1 MCNQK
6 KLNHFII
13 AMGKKKITSKDIAE
27 ELGVSRS
34 VVSFV
39 LNGKNKEMRI
49 SDKLTERVLKHVE
62 ARNYQ
67 MNHLAQSLKTGRTMT
82 IGLIVADI
90 ANPFFANIASEI
102 EKEVR
107 RKGYSVFFC
116 SSNENKK
123 NFKFQLENFK
133 NRQVDGLILIPPINS
148 DKILTLLGSQDIPFV
163 IMDRVFENLGA
174 NSVNINNHKAAYDAT
189 TRLINN
195 GRKKVALINVNNELI
210 TMSDRTNGY
219 IDAIA
224 DNGME
229 ANPDLLQQLKY
240 SNVAEDVNEAVNK
253 VILNNADAII
263 FTTNKLGV
271 QGVQAISNKGKR
283 IPEDIAVISFD
294 DTTAYAVAKT
304 SITAIKQPV
313 AQMCKEAVR
322 ILMNSIDKSE
332 SNIDTEQVILDASF
346 IIRESCP

>member
-1 MCNQK
+1 MAK
-6 KLNHFII
+6 Y
-13 AMGKKKITSKDIAE
+13 KKKITSKDIAE

-49 SDKLTERVLKHVE
+49 SDELTKKVLDLVE
-62 ARNYQ
+62 TRNYQ
-67 MNHLAQSLKTGRTMT
+67 ANHIAKSLKTGKTHT

-90 ANPFFANIASEI
+90 ANPFFAKIASEI

-107 RKGYSVFFC
+107 KKGYSVFFC

-123 NFKFQLENFK
+123 NFNFQLENFK

-148 DKILTLLGSQDIPFV
+148 DKILTVLGSQNIPFV
-163 IMDRVFENLGA
+163 IMDRVFENLSA

-229 ANPDLLQQLKY
+229 VNPYLLQQLKY
-240 SNVAEDVNEAVNK
+240 SNVAAHVNEAVNE

-271 QGVQAISNKGKR
+271 QGVQAISNMGKR

-304 SITAIKQPV
+304 SITAIKQPLE
-313 AQMCKEAVR
+313 QMCKEAVR
-322 ILMNSIDKSE
+322 ILMKSIDKSE
-332 SNIDTEQVILDASF
+332 DNIDTEQIILDASF
-346 IIRESCP
+346 IVRESCP

>member
-1 MCNQK
+1 MAK
-6 KLNHFII
+6 
-13 AMGKKKITSKDIAE
+13 GKKKITSKDIAK
-27 ELGVSRS
+27 ELGISRS

-49 SDKLTERVLKHVE
+49 SDELTKKVLDLVE
-62 ARNYQ
+62 TRNYQ
-67 MNHLAQSLKTGRTMT
+67 TNHIAKSLKTGKTHT

-107 RKGYSVFFC
+107 KKGYSVFFC
-116 SSNENKK
+116 SSYENKK
-123 NFKFQLENFK
+123 NFNFQLENFK

-148 DKILTLLGSQDIPFV
+148 DKILTLLGSQSIPFV
-163 IMDRVFENLGA
+163 IMDRVFENLNA

-195 GRKKVALINVNNELI
+195 GRNKVALINVNSELI

-229 ANPDLLQQLKY
+229 VNPYLLQQLKY
-240 SNVAEDVNEAVNK
+240 SNVAEHINEAVNK

-271 QGVQAISNKGKR
+271 QGVQAISNMGKR

-304 SITAIKQPV
+304 SITAIKQPLE
-313 AQMCKEAVR
+313 QMCKEAIR
-322 ILMNSIDKSE
+322 ILMKSIDKSE
-332 SNIDTEQVILDASF
+332 GNIDTEQVILDASF
-346 IIRESCP
+346 IVRESCP

>member
-1 MCNQK
+1 
-6 KLNHFII
+6 
-13 AMGKKKITSKDIAE
+13 MGKKKITSKDIAQ
-27 ELGVSRS
+27 ELGISRS

-49 SDKLTERVLKHVE
+49 SDELTKKVLDLVE
-62 ARNYQ
+62 TRNYQ
-67 MNHLAQSLKTGRTMT
+67 TNHIAKSLKTGKTHT

-90 ANPFFANIASEI
+90 ANPFFANIACEI

-107 RKGYSVFFC
+107 QKGYSVFFC
-116 SSNENKK
+116 SSNENKM

-148 DKILTLLGSQDIPFV
+148 DKILTLLGSQNIPFV

-174 NSVNINNHKAAYDAT
+174 NSVNINNHKADYDAT

-229 ANPDLLQQLKY
+229 ANPNLLQQLKY
-240 SNVAEDVNEAVNK
+240 SNVAEHVNEAVNK
-253 VILNNADAII
+253 VIMNNADAII

-271 QGVQAISNKGKR
+271 QGVQAIGNKGKR

-294 DTTAYAVAKT
+294 DTSAYAVAKT

-322 ILMNSIDKSE
+322 IIMKSIDKSE
-332 SNIDTEQVILDASF
+332 SNIDTEQVILDVSF

>member
-1 MCNQK
+1 
-6 KLNHFII
+6 
-13 AMGKKKITSKDIAE
+13 MGKKKITSKDIAQ
-27 ELGVSRS
+27 ELGISRS

-49 SDKLTERVLKHVE
+49 SDELTKKVLDLVE
-62 ARNYQ
+62 TRNYQ
-67 MNHLAQSLKTGRTMT
+67 TNHIAKSLKTGKTHT

-102 EKEVR
+102 EKEVIQ
-107 RKGYSVFFC
+107 KGYSVFFC
-116 SSNENKK
+116 SSNENKM

-148 DKILTLLGSQDIPFV
+148 DKILTLLGSQNIPFV

-229 ANPDLLQQLKY
+229 ANPNLLQQLKY
-240 SNVAEDVNEAVNK
+240 SNVAEHVNEAVNK
-253 VILNNADAII
+253 VIMNNADAII

-271 QGVQAISNKGKR
+271 QGVQAIGNKGKR

-294 DTTAYAVAKT
+294 DTSAYAVAKT

-322 ILMNSIDKSE
+322 IIMKSIDKSE
-332 SNIDTEQVILDASF
+332 SNIDTEQVILDVSF

>member
-1 MCNQK
+1 MAK
-6 KLNHFII
+6 
-13 AMGKKKITSKDIAE
+13 GKKKITSKDIAK
-27 ELGVSRS
+27 ELGISRS

-49 SDKLTERVLKHVE
+49 SDELTKKVLDLVE
-62 ARNYQ
+62 TRNYQ
-67 MNHLAQSLKTGRTMT
+67 TNHIAKSLKTGKTHT

-90 ANPFFANIASEI
+90 ANPFFAKIASEI

-107 RKGYSVFFC
+107 KKGYSVFFC

-123 NFKFQLENFK
+123 NFNFQLENFK

-148 DKILTLLGSQDIPFV
+148 DKILTVLGSQNIPFV
-163 IMDRVFENLGA
+163 IMDRVFENLSA

-229 ANPDLLQQLKY
+229 VNPYLLQQLKY
-240 SNVAEDVNEAVNK
+240 SNVAAHVNEAVNE

-271 QGVQAISNKGKR
+271 QGVQAISNMGKR

-304 SITAIKQPV
+304 SITAIKQPLE
-313 AQMCKEAVR
+313 QMCKEAVR
-322 ILMNSIDKSE
+322 ILMKSIDKNE
-332 SNIDTEQVILDASF
+332 SNIDTEQIILDASF
-346 IIRESCP
+346 IVRESCP

>member
-1 MCNQK
+1 MAKIN
-6 KLNHFII
+6 
-13 AMGKKKITSKDIAE
+13 KKITSKDIAE
-27 ELGVSRS
+27 ELGISRS

-49 SDKLTERVLKHVE
+49 SDELTKKVLDLVE
-62 ARNYQ
+62 TRNYQ
-67 MNHLAQSLKTGRTMT
+67 TNHIAKSLKTGKTHT

-90 ANPFFANIASEI
+90 ANPFFSKIASEI

-107 RKGYSVFFC
+107 KKGYSVFFC

-123 NFKFQLENFK
+123 NFSFQLENFI
-133 NRQVDGLILIPPINS
+133 NRQVDGLILIPPIKS
-148 DKILTLLGSQDIPFV
+148 DKILAH
-163 IMDRVFENLGA
+163 LGA

-195 GRKKVALINVNNELI
+195 GRKKVALINLNNELI
-210 TMSDRTNGY
+210 TMSNRTNGY
-219 IDAIA
+219 LEAIA

-240 SNVAEDVNEAVNK
+240 SNVAEHVNEAVNK
-253 VILNNADAII
+253 VISNNADAII
-263 FTTNKLGV
+263 FTTNKLGI
-271 QGVQAISNKGKR
+271 QGVQAISNMGKR

-294 DTTAYAVAKT
+294 DTTAYDVAKT
-304 SITAIKQPV
+304 SITAIKQPIE
-313 AQMCKEAVR
+313 QMSKEAVR
-322 ILMNSIDKSE
+322 ILMKSIDKSDVE
-332 SNIDTEQVILDASF
+332 IAPEYVTLDVSF

>member
-1 MCNQK
+1 MAKIN
-6 KLNHFII
+6 
-13 AMGKKKITSKDIAE
+13 KKITSKDIAE
-27 ELGVSRS
+27 ELGISRS

-49 SDKLTERVLKHVE
+49 SDELTKKVLDLVE
-62 ARNYQ
+62 TRNYQ
-67 MNHLAQSLKTGRTMT
+67 TNHIAKSLKTGKTHT

-90 ANPFFANIASEI
+90 ANPFFSKIASEI

-107 RKGYSVFFC
+107 KKGYSVFFC

-123 NFKFQLENFK
+123 NFSFQLENFI
-133 NRQVDGLILIPPINS
+133 NRQVDGLILIPPIKS
-148 DKILTLLGSQDIPFV
+148 DKILALLGSQNIPFV
-163 IMDRVFENLGA
+163 IMDRVFQNLGA

-195 GRKKVALINVNNELI
+195 GRKKVALINLNNELI
-210 TMSDRTNGY
+210 TMSNRTNGY
-219 IDAIA
+219 LEAIA

-240 SNVAEDVNEAVNK
+240 SNVAEHVNEAVNK
-253 VILNNADAII
+253 VISNNADAII
-263 FTTNKLGV
+263 FTTNKLGI
-271 QGVQAISNKGKR
+271 QGVQAISNMGKR

-294 DTTAYAVAKT
+294 DTTAYDVAKT
-304 SITAIKQPV
+304 SITAIKQPIE
-313 AQMCKEAVR
+313 QMSKEAVR
-322 ILMNSIDKSE
+322 ILMKSIDKSDVE
-332 SNIDTEQVILDASF
+332 IAPEYVTLDVSF

>member
-1 MCNQK
+1 MAK
-6 KLNHFII
+6 
-13 AMGKKKITSKDIAE
+13 GKKKITSKDIAN
-27 ELGVSRS
+27 ELGISRS

-49 SDKLTERVLKHVE
+49 SDELTKKVLDLVE
-62 ARNYQ
+62 TRNYQ
-67 MNHLAQSLKTGRTMT
+67 TNHIAKSLKTGKTHT

-90 ANPFFANIASEI
+90 SNPFFANIASEI

-107 RKGYSVFFC
+107 KKGYSVFFC
-116 SSNENKK
+116 SSNENKM
-123 NFKFQLENFK
+123 NFNFQLENFK

-148 DKILTLLGSQDIPFV
+148 DKTLTLLGSQNIPFV

-189 TRLINN
+189 TRLIKN

-219 IDAIA
+219 VDAIT
-224 DNGME
+224 DYGME
-229 ANPDLLQQLKY
+229 VNSYLLQQLKY
-240 SNVAEDVNEAVNK
+240 SNVAAHVNEAVKK

-263 FTTNKLGV
+263 FTTNKLGI
-271 QGVQAISNKGKR
+271 QGVQAISNMGKR

-313 AQMCKEAVR
+313 EQMCKEAVR
-322 ILMNSIDKSE
+322 ILMKSIDKSE
-332 SNIDTEQVILDASF
+332 GNIDIEQVILDVSF
-346 IIRESCP
+346 IVRESCP

>member
-1 MCNQK
+1 MAK
-6 KLNHFII
+6 
-13 AMGKKKITSKDIAE
+13 GKKKITSKDIAK
-27 ELGVSRS
+27 ELGISRS

-49 SDKLTERVLKHVE
+49 SDELTKKVLDLVE
-62 ARNYQ
+62 TRNYQ
-67 MNHLAQSLKTGRTMT
+67 TNHIAKSLKTGKTHT

-90 ANPFFANIASEI
+90 ANPFFAKIASEI

-107 RKGYSVFFC
+107 KKGYSVFFC

-123 NFKFQLENFK
+123 NFNFQLENFK

-148 DKILTLLGSQDIPFV
+148 DKILTVLGSQNIPFV
-163 IMDRVFENLGA
+163 IMDRVFENLSA

-229 ANPDLLQQLKY
+229 ANPGLLQQLKY
-240 SNVAEDVNEAVNK
+240 SNVAEHVNEAVNK

-271 QGVQAISNKGKR
+271 QGVQAIVNKGKR

-294 DTTAYAVAKT
+294 DTAAYAVAKT

-313 AQMCKEAVR
+313 TQMCKEAVR
-322 ILMNSIDKSE
+322 ILMKSIDESE
-332 SNIDTEQVILDASF
+332 SNIDTEQVFLDASF

>member
-1 MCNQK
+1 MAK
-6 KLNHFII
+6 
-13 AMGKKKITSKDIAE
+13 GKKKITSKDIAK
-27 ELGVSRS
+27 ELGISRS

-49 SDKLTERVLKHVE
+49 SDELTKKVLDLVE
-62 ARNYQ
+62 TRNYQ
-67 MNHLAQSLKTGRTMT
+67 TNHIAKSLKTGKTHT

-90 ANPFFANIASEI
+90 ANPFFAKIASEI

-107 RKGYSVFFC
+107 KKGYSVFFC

-123 NFKFQLENFK
+123 NFNFQLENFK

-148 DKILTLLGSQDIPFV
+148 DKILTVLGSQNIPFV
-163 IMDRVFENLGA
+163 IMDRVFENLSA

-229 ANPDLLQQLKY
+229 VNPYLLQQLKY
-240 SNVAEDVNEAVNK
+240 SNVAAHVNEAVNE

-271 QGVQAISNKGKR
+271 QGVQAISNMGKR

-304 SITAIKQPV
+304 SITAIKQPLE
-313 AQMCKEAVR
+313 QMCKEAVR
-322 ILMNSIDKSE
+322 ILMKSIDKSE
-332 SNIDTEQVILDASF
+332 DNIDTEQIILDASF
-346 IIRESCP
+346 IVRESCP

>member
-1 MCNQK
+1 M
-6 KLNHFII
+6 
-13 AMGKKKITSKDIAE
+13 
-27 ELGVSRS
+27 
-34 VVSFV
+34 

-49 SDKLTERVLKHVE
+49 SDELTKKVLDLVE
-62 ARNYQ
+62 TRNYQ
-67 MNHLAQSLKTGRTMT
+67 TNHIAKSLKTGKTHT

-107 RKGYSVFFC
+107 KKGYSVFFC
-116 SSNENKK
+116 SSNENKM

-148 DKILTLLGSQDIPFV
+148 DKILTLLGSQNIPFV

-229 ANPDLLQQLKY
+229 ANPNLLQQLKY
-240 SNVAEDVNEAVNK
+240 SNVAEHVNEAVNK
-253 VILNNADAII
+253 VIMNNADAII

-271 QGVQAISNKGKR
+271 QGVQAIGNKGKR

-294 DTTAYAVAKT
+294 DTSAYAVAKT

-322 ILMNSIDKSE
+322 IIMKSIDKSE
-332 SNIDTEQVILDASF
+332 SNIDTEQVILDANF
-346 IIRESCP
+346 